1 MQSNKICERCGKP
14 IQYIYKKFRG
24 KERRFAVTCSCI
36 LERKKSEK
44 RISKEQD
51 IIFALKARGFS
62 SGINATMTL
71 KTWKDIGIEEQ
82 LDKYR
87 ENIKLDKK
95 NWLYLCGDNG
105 LGKTHMAY
113 ALTRQIAVD
122 HLWEPAAIQWAEYCS
137 KMQQSYENNFIENEW
152 KIVREVRILMID
164 DLDKKLASPGAMGQL
179 YELIDYRYRFNIP
192 TILTANHTINELK
205 KLWIKD
211 ESIKDLGKAIIS
223 RIKGCATEIKFTGK
237 DYRTE
242 KNI

>member
-1 MQSNKICERCGKP
+1 MKSKEICELCGKP
-14 IQYIYKKFRG
+14 IEFVHKKLRG

-36 LERKKSEK
+36 LEQKQAEK
-44 RISKEQD
+44 QISKEQE
-51 IIFALKARGFS
+51 IIFALRARGFN
-62 SGINATMTL
+62 SGINAAMTL
-71 KTWKDIGIEEQ
+71 KTWNDTGIEEQ

-137 KMQQSYENNFIENEW
+137 GIQQSDKDEFVKNEW
-152 KIVREVRILMID
+152 KLVREVRILMID
-164 DLDKKLASPGAMGQL
+164 DLDKKLASPEAMGQL

-192 TILTANHTINELK
+192 TILTANHTIDELR

-211 ESIKDLGKAIIS
+211 NKIKDLGKAIAS

-242 KNI
+242 D